1 MTRSTNDGFEERQL
15 QVQRWLG
22 RCMIRLQQYGR
33 LLKAIVADNNIS
45 GPSRDLEA
53 IRDARIRETNG
64 MTLGTLVG
72 QFIGT
77 QLITDGADASPD
89 MLKNIPDD
97 VLAFGFHM
105 HVMLSTD
112 DYARAQDDLRELVTL
127 RNNLVHHFIEQHD
140 LRSMEGCNSAHAAL
154 VTAYARIDQCYQQLQ
169 TWEEWKIEARQ
180 QFAEFMK
187 SDAFHEALRNG
198 IDGINSD
205 GTVDWPAAGIVRV
218 LREAS
223 GQLAVKGWT
232 PVKVAQEWIS
242 QHHSEQTPDRYGC
255 VSLRQILHE
264 SRLFELRYLS
274 VNGQSTACYRA
285 RTQ

>member
-22 RCMIRLQQYGR
+22 RCMIRLQQYER

-154 VTAYARIDQCYQQLQ
+154 VTAYAPESTSVTNNCRLGRSGRS
-169 TWEEWKIEARQ
+169 KHA
-180 QFAEFMK
+180 
-187 SDAFHEALRNG
+187 SSLL
-198 IDGINSD
+198 NS
-205 GTVDWPAAGIVRV
+205 
-218 LREAS
+218 
-223 GQLAVKGWT
+223 
-232 PVKVAQEWIS
+232 
-242 QHHSEQTPDRYGC
+242 
-255 VSLRQILHE
+255 
-264 SRLFELRYLS
+264 
-274 VNGQSTACYRA
+274 
-285 RTQ
+285 